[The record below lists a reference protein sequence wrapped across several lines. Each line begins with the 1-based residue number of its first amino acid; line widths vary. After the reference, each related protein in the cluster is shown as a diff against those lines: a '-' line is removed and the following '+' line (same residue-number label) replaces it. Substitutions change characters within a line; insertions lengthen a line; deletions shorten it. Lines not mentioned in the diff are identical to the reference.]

1 MMRHDRN
8 LLVRALDAAV
18 LERADIRSLLA
29 SIEADTIVLSG
40 ALDQA
45 TPSEL
50 GEEIAAA
57 LPRARHEVVPG
68 AAHHLP
74 AEAAAPMNRAIDGAL
89 GHEAWASSRR
99 MELAALRSFII
110 EAAPRHRLSATLRQA
125 APRVGQ

>member
-74 AEAAAPMNRAIDGAL
+74 AQAAATLNRAIDGTL
-89 GHEAWASSRR
+89 GHEACASRCR
-99 MELAALRSFII
+99 MELAAIRSLIDV
-110 EAAPRHRLSATLRQA
+110 AAALHISRA
-125 APRVGQ
+125 ALTAEVKPS

>member
-1 MMRHDRN
+1 MRISDWSSDVCSSDLAEHATMMRHDRN

-57 LPRARHEVVPG
+57 LPRARHEEIG
-68 AAHHLP
+68 
-74 AEAAAPMNRAIDGAL
+74 RASCR
-89 GHEAWASSRR
+89 ESVC
-99 MELAALRSFII
+99 
-110 EAAPRHRLSATLRQA
+110 QY
-125 APRVGQ
+125 V